1 VARTITLILKRNWR
15 QTWNSSL
22 QRAQMILGSVLI
34 LIIISILPTFF
45 NLIEKRNGTVLN
57 DQILAAIPTH
67 NVSWAIFTILWS
79 MGLYALFRAI
89 QKPSIYITYVWGL
102 IFVLIV
108 RVLTISLIPLNPP
121 AGLIVLNDPITGL
134 FYGES
139 TITKDLF
146 FSGHTSTLYLIFL
159 CLEKKRDKILAFIAT
174 ISVAFLLI
182 VQHVHY
188 TIDIIAA
195 PLIVYPLYRLIKY
208 LLN

>member
-1 VARTITLILKRNWR
+1 MARTITLILKRNWR

-22 QRAQMILGSVLI
+22 QRAQMILGSVLM
-34 LIIISILPTFF
+34 LIIIFILPPFF

-57 DQILAAIPTH
+57 DEILAAIPPH
-67 NVSWAIFTILWS
+67 NVSWAIFTILWG

-102 IFVLIV
+102 IFVCIV
-108 RVLTISLIPLNPP
+108 RVLTISLIQLNPP
-121 AGLIVLNDPITGL
+121 AGLIVLNDPITGI
-134 FYGES
+134 FYGDS

-195 PLIVYPLYRLIKY
+195 PFIVYPLYRLIKY

>member
-45 NLIEKRNGTVLN
+45 NLIEKRDGTVLN
-57 DQILAAIPTH
+57 DQILAAIPAH
-67 NVSWAIFTILWS
+67 NVSWAIFTILWG

-188 TIDIIAA
+188 TIDVIAA
-195 PLIVYPLYRLIKY
+195 PLIVYPFYRLIKY

>member
-1 VARTITLILKRNWR
+1 
-15 QTWNSSL
+15 
-22 QRAQMILGSVLI
+22 MILGSVLI

-45 NLIEKRNGTVLN
+45 NLIEKRDGTVLN
-57 DQILAAIPTH
+57 DQILAAIPAH
-67 NVSWAIFTILWS
+67 NVSWAIFTILWG

-102 IFVLIV
+102 IFVLII

-188 TIDIIAA
+188 TIDVIAA
-195 PLIVYPLYRLIKY
+195 PLIVYPFYRLIKY